1 MSVRT
6 ATFIKE
12 LLFALLLKACM
23 EALGMEDGRI
33 PDSAISASS
42 LFYWGSLPSLVRLNS
57 PFAWVAA
64 NNDPQPWVQVDLGKD
79 AMIKK
84 IATKGRRGAYWWVR
98 TYTLSS
104 RANGETDWLTY
115 KENEDVKASPFF
127 VI

>member
-6 ATFIKE
+6 TTFIKD

-33 PDSAISASS
+33 PDSTISASS
-42 LFYWGSLPSLVRLNS
+42 FYSEGTHSNQVRLNS
-57 PFAWVAA
+57 PSAWVAA

-84 IATKGRRGAYWWVR
+84 IAT
-98 TYTLSS
+98 
-104 RANGETDWLTY
+104 
-115 KENEDVKASPFF
+115 
-127 VI
+127 

>member
-42 LFYWGSLPSLVRLNS
+42 FLHGGSLPSMVRLNS
-57 PFAWVAA
+57 TFSWIAA
-64 NNDPQPWVQVDLGKD
+64 DNDPQPWVQVDLGKD

-84 IATKGRRGAYWWVR
+84 IATQGRRGAYWWVR

-127 VI
+127 GI

>member
-1 MSVRT
+1 MSVRI

-42 LFYWGSLPSLVRLNS
+42 FLHGGSLPSMVRLNS
-57 PFAWVAA
+57 TFSWIAA
-64 NNDPQPWVQVDLGKD
+64 DNDSQPWVQVDLGKD

-84 IATKGRRGAYWWVR
+84 IATQGRRGAYWWVR

-115 KENEDVKASPFF
+115 KENEDVKVSPFF
-127 VI
+127 GI

>member
-42 LFYWGSLPSLVRLNS
+42 FLHGGSLPSMVRLNS
-57 PFAWVAA
+57 TFSWIAA
-64 NNDPQPWVQVDLGKD
+64 DNDSQPWVQVDLGKD

-84 IATKGRRGAYWWVR
+84 IATQGRRGAYWWVR

-127 VI
+127 GI

>member
-6 ATFIKE
+6 ATIIKE

-42 LFYWGSLPSLVRLNS
+42 FLHGGSLPSMVRLNS
-57 PFAWVAA
+57 TFSWIAA
-64 NNDPQPWVQVDLGKD
+64 DNDPQPWVQVDLGKD

-84 IATKGRRGAYWWVR
+84 IATQGRRGAYWWVR

-104 RANGETDWLTY
+104 RANGENDWLTY

-127 VI
+127 